1 MNTQPQSRVLSPLLA
16 PKVADSAPVAAS
28 HPSGAGSKET
38 LALPRISPW
47 IMKAFV
53 WYGRRHLRRHFHS
66 LRISRSG
73 WQPSPQGIPLVVY
86 SSHASWW
93 DPIVG
98 LVLQDELLPKSKVFA
113 PMAAQM
119 VEKYAMF
126 GRMGFFGVEQNSARG
141 AVRFLKVAQAVLQHP
156 DHVLAVTPQGRLAD
170 CRERPVSFVG
180 GLGHLAAR
188 SPVAAF
194 VPLAVEYVFW
204 EERLP
209 EILLRFGS
217 PTLVAESSGPRRTP
231 DQWTAHFE
239 GEMTRVQDELADSV
253 KRRQSAEFR
262 TLIRGQRGASR
273 IYDLYRQARARL
285 RGEPFDPGH
294 GNA

>member
-1 MNTQPQSRVLSPLLA
+1 MLA
-16 PKVADSAPVAAS
+16 PTVEDPPCGREVHPKSARGPEP
-28 HPSGAGSKET
+28 PSI
-38 LALPRISPW
+38 PRISPW

-66 LRISRSG
+66 LRLSRSG
-73 WQPSPQGIPLVVY
+73 WQPLPQGVPLVVY

-98 LVLQDELLPKSKVFA
+98 LVLQDELLPKSRVFA
-113 PMAAQM
+113 PMAAPM
-119 VEKYAMF
+119 VQKYPMF
-126 GRMGFFGVEQNSARG
+126 SRMGFFGVEQDCPRG

-188 SPVAAF
+188 SPRAAF

-209 EILLRFGS
+209 EILLRFGPPILAAEGSCPRRS
-217 PTLVAESSGPRRTP
+217 PQQWTSLFESEMTQVQDALAESVKHRRS
-231 DQWTAHFE
+231 
-239 GEMTRVQDELADSV
+239 DEF
-253 KRRQSAEFR
+253 Q
-262 TLIRGQRGASR
+262 TLLRGQRGASR
-273 IYDLYRQARARL
+273 IYDLYRRARARV
-285 RGEPFDPGH
+285 RGESFDPGH
-294 GNA
+294 GNV

>member
-1 MNTQPQSRVLSPLLA
+1 MNTHPQSRVLTPLLA
-16 PKVADSAPVAAS
+16 PTVAESSSDATS
-28 HPSGAGSKET
+28 HPDGPGSKQT

-47 IMKAFV
+47 MMKAFV

-73 WQPSPQGIPLVVY
+73 WQPSLQGIPLVVY

-119 VEKYAMF
+119 VQKYPMF

-209 EILLRFGS
+209 EILLRFGQ
-217 PTLVAESSGPRRTP
+217 PTLPAEGSEARRTP
-231 DQWTAHFE
+231 EQWTTHFE
-239 GEMTRVQDELADSV
+239 REMTQVQDALAESV
-253 KRRQSAEFR
+253 KRRQSDEFR
-262 TLIRGQRGASR
+262 SLLRGQRGASR
-273 IYDLYRQARARL
+273 VYDLYRRARARL